1 MAQQPRHVRL
11 VLGIELDP
19 DDGLALVPTGG
30 GRRASDFSR
39 GRAVSR
45 WRPRVFHHVR
55 LAHGRLT
62 LSDGPGGRRRT
73 AVDRHLPPVHPGA
86 GLVWVDCDPPVSLD
100 EIERRHREKRRVGG
114 GPEEVVRNTGEA
126 VTGWWRL
133 SWRITPIGGFPLHS
147 SAFPLVM
154 VAIAR
159 RSAAALQGHQ

>member
-1 MAQQPRHVRL
+1 MAQQARHVRL
-11 VLGIELDP
+11 VLCIELGP
-19 DDGLALVPTGG
+19 DDGLALDPTGG
-30 GRRASDFSR
+30 SRRASDFSR

-45 WRPRVFHHVR
+45 WRPRVLRHVR

-62 LSDGPGGRRRT
+62 LSDRASGRRRT

-86 GLVWVDCDPPVSLD
+86 GLVWVDSDPPVSLD

-133 SWRITPIGGFPLHS
+133 SWRITPIGGFPLYS
-147 SAFPLVM
+147 SAFRLV
-154 VAIAR
+154 VGTIAG
-159 RSAAALQGHQ
+159 RSATALQGHQ